1 MKRVIE
7 QSIPNEF
14 SPSLIYYHI
23 DHNENLTNGYYN
35 PAELTA
41 MREER
46 LRLEEEQKKQ
56 ILYEENL
63 QKYKNN
69 IKKYNQIHNQDTINE
84 TAISVSSVQRG
95 KEYNENLRKQMKIKK
110 EKKNQK
116 KKKNDINNIDNS
128 KKNNII
134 STNDAQQFTQ
144 GSEVMNTFS
153 FKNQMN
159 SLTTEENNNN
169 FNINENF
176 KNNNNY
182 TNDNLKKNINLNNN
196 VRDLS
201 GNILEQI
208 IEQSTFINN
217 NSNILNTNSINNMN
231 EDNIKEKKKKDLEMV
246 KNISQNGIIS
256 LFNDNNN
263 NKENNNN
270 NNLNDNMSNL
280 IKPNEIN
287 ESISSSF
294 HPSQYPNTS
303 FNISFH
309 SNSNFYNNSNMT
321 ELQQKR
327 YQKALRKMM
336 IEQLKNNQINIP
348 SICSCGQL
356 QRKIDAL
363 LNENREI
370 TPDDLMNVDC
380 ANNCIYYQKPGEY
393 HRALSNIIHGIR
405 NLKMKNNKK

>member
-23 DHNENLTNGYYN
+23 DHNENLSNGYYN

-56 ILYEENL
+56 ILFEENL
-63 QKYKNN
+63 QKYRNN
-69 IKKYNQIHNQDTINE
+69 IKKYNQTHIQDSVNE
-84 TAISVSSVQRG
+84 TTTSISSIQRG
-95 KEYNENLRKQMKIKK
+95 KEYNENLRKQMKIKN

-116 KKKNDINNIDNS
+116 KL
-128 KKNNII
+128 KNNDNNENKKQLNNNFIPI
-134 STNDAQQFTQ
+134 NESKQFTQ

-153 FKNQMN
+153 FKNNMN
-159 SLTTEENNNN
+159 SLTTEENSN
-169 FNINENF
+169 NINYENI
-176 KNNNNY
+176 KNNNN
-182 TNDNLKKNINLNNN
+182 NNNN
-196 VRDLS
+196 VRDIS

-208 IEQSTFINN
+208 IEQNSLYNN
-217 NSNILNTNSINNMN
+217 ISNDNSINTNSMNNLNNIQEKINQ
-231 EDNIKEKKKKDLEMV
+231 NIEMV
-246 KNISQNGIIS
+246 KNFRQNGLSS
-256 LFNDNNN
+256 LFNDNKNLNN
-263 NKENNNN
+263 NDNFSHIIKQSDI
-270 NNLNDNMSNL
+270 ND
-280 IKPNEIN
+280 
-287 ESISSSF
+287 SISTSF
-294 HPSQYPNTS
+294 NPSQYPNYPNNSFITS
-303 FNISFH
+303 FN
-309 SNSNFYNNSNMT
+309 SNKNFYNNSNMT

-327 YQKALRKMM
+327 YQKALKKMM

-393 HRALSNIIHGIR
+393 HKALSNIIQGIR

>member
-1 MKRVIE
+1 MIHYNV
-7 QSIPNEF
+7 
-14 SPSLIYYHI
+14 
-23 DHNENLTNGYYN
+23 DHNENLINGFYN

-116 KKKNDINNIDNS
+116 KKKNYINNNYNS

-169 FNINENF
+169 FYINENF

-217 NSNILNTNSINNMN
+217 NSNILNRNTSNTISEDETEKNLYSEEENS
-231 EDNIKEKKKKDLEMV
+231 EDQKEYVKEIKE
-246 KNISQNGIIS
+246 I
-256 LFNDNNN
+256 
-263 NKENNNN
+263 KE
-270 NNLNDNMSNL
+270 S
-280 IKPNEIN
+280 K
-287 ESISSSF
+287 S
-294 HPSQYPNTS
+294 
-303 FNISFH
+303 
-309 SNSNFYNNSNMT
+309 
-321 ELQQKR
+321 
-327 YQKALRKMM
+327 
-336 IEQLKNNQINIP
+336 
-348 SICSCGQL
+348 
-356 QRKIDAL
+356 
-363 LNENREI
+363 
-370 TPDDLMNVDC
+370 
-380 ANNCIYYQKPGEY
+380 
-393 HRALSNIIHGIR
+393 
-405 NLKMKNNKK
+405 

>member
-1 MKRVIE
+1 MKKIIN

-14 SPSLIYYHI
+14 SPSLIHYNV
-23 DHNENLTNGYYN
+23 DHNENLINGFYN

-95 KEYNENLRKQMKIKK
+95 KEYNENLRKQMKIKN

-116 KKKNDINNIDNS
+116 KL
-128 KKNNII
+128 KNNDNNENKKQLNNNFIPI
-134 STNDAQQFTQ
+134 NESKQFTQ

-153 FKNQMN
+153 FKNNMN
-159 SLTTEENNNN
+159 SLTTEENIN
-169 FNINENF
+169 NINYENI
-176 KNNNNY
+176 KNNN
-182 TNDNLKKNINLNNN
+182 NNN
-196 VRDLS
+196 VRDIS

-208 IEQSTFINN
+208 IEQNSLYNN
-217 NSNILNTNSINNMN
+217 ISNDNSINTNSMNNLNNIQEKINQ
-231 EDNIKEKKKKDLEMV
+231 NIEMV
-246 KNISQNGIIS
+246 KNFRQNGLSS
-256 LFNDNNN
+256 LFNDNKNLNN
-263 NKENNNN
+263 N
-270 NNLNDNMSNL
+270 DNFSHI
-280 IKPNEIN
+280 IKQSEIN
-287 ESISSSF
+287 DSISTSF
-294 HPSQYPNTS
+294 YPSQYPNYPNNSFITS
-303 FNISFH
+303 FN
-309 SNSNFYNNSNMT
+309 SNKNFYNNSNMT

-327 YQKALRKMM
+327 YQKALKKMM

-393 HRALSNIIHGIR
+393 HKALSNIIQGIR